1 MIFLKFNQ
9 RTRIL
14 RNPNRYVSRKVKT
27 MSLIIFK
34 FHAHVF
40 SRPLA
45 NCWHNFRIFERT
57 TFIVQFYVLLHEL
70 KVRRDLKRSRKNNTF
85 TLRPKLQKIKQKDR
99 VGRWNKI
106 PIRNLGAFGL
116 RLTVY
121 FRGSHL
127 NLSIIILSLLSHA
140 QEVKI
145 VFV

>member
-1 MIFLKFNQ
+1 MLLFEKIVLGCVLNSNRNCDLFTLARVFKVQMTFLKFNQ

-70 KVRRDLKRSRKNNTF
+70 KVRRVPKRSRKNNTF

-99 VGRWNKI
+99 VGR
-106 PIRNLGAFGL
+106 
-116 RLTVY
+116 
-121 FRGSHL
+121 
-127 NLSIIILSLLSHA
+127 
-140 QEVKI
+140 
-145 VFV
+145 